1 MVWGAESPGAGN
13 LALRLSGRVTG
24 QVTAAL
30 SLSLLGCKFGPS
42 RGRGLIIKEDN
53 KHGKAPCQ
61 YQRVGPYGKLSV
73 NISQKV
79 EENFLPL
86 ISQGGGVNR
95 CPTETWA

>member
-1 MVWGAESPGAGN
+1 MVWGAESLGASN

-53 KHGKAPCQ
+53 MGKHPGNTSGL
-61 YQRVGPYGKLSV
+61 VHMESFLWELS
-73 NISQKV
+73 
-79 EENFLPL
+79 P
-86 ISQGGGVNR
+86 
-95 CPTETWA
+95 